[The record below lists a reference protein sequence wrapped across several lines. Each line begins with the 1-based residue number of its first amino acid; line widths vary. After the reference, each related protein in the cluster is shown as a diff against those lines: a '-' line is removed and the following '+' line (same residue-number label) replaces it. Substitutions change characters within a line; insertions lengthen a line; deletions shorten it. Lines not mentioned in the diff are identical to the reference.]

1 MAPAAKPV
9 RPTTWAA
16 AEARPPRRR
25 ALGRDAIV
33 ETALGI
39 IDAEGLDALSMR
51 RVAQEL
57 NTGAASL
64 YAHVSGKEELVELV
78 LDLAYR
84 DLVHPDPDPAI
95 WRAQVKDFLRQARD
109 HLVAH
114 HDLARAALA
123 SNIPTLP
130 HQLDAA
136 ETVLSLLRAGGLPDQ
151 VAAYG
156 VDLIGLYLVASAHEL
171 SQRHS
176 GAVASPEQDQAYLD
190 GVRAYFG
197 SLPADRYPVLVSMI
211 DPMTRNEGD
220 ERFDFGLDVI
230 LAGLVAQAQSA
241 AQSSAPPALGRVDRA
256 GDTP

>member
-9 RPTTWAA
+9 RPASWAA

-33 ETALGI
+33 ETALGV
-39 IDAEGLDALSMR
+39 IDAEGMDALSMR

-78 LDLAYR
+78 LDRAYR
-84 DLVHPDPDPAI
+84 DLDHPVPDPAI
-95 WRAQVKDFLRQARD
+95 WRDQVKAFLRQARD
-109 HLVAH
+109 CLVSH
-114 HDLARAALA
+114 NDLARAALA

-130 HQLDAA
+130 NQLDSA

-156 VDLIGLYLVASAHEL
+156 VDLIGLYLVAAAHEL
-171 SQRHS
+171 SQRHR
-176 GAVASPEQDQAYLD
+176 GEAPSPGQDEAYLD
-190 GVRAYFG
+190 GVRAYFR
-197 SLPADRYPVLVSMI
+197 SLPADRYPVLMSMI
-211 DPMTRNEGD
+211 GPMTRSEGD
-220 ERFDFGLDVI
+220 ERFEFGLDVI
-230 LAGLVAQAQSA
+230 LGGLVAQAQSA
-241 AQSSAPPALGRVDRA
+241 AQSSAPPALGQVGPADR
-256 GDTP
+256 

>member
-1 MAPAAKPV
+1 MAPAKPPV
-9 RPTTWAA
+9 RPTTWGA

-25 ALGRDAIV
+25 ALGQEAIV
-33 ETALGI
+33 EAALGI
-39 IDAEGLDALSMR
+39 VDAEGLDALSMR

-84 DLVHPDPDPAI
+84 DLVHPVPDPAI
-95 WRAQVKDFLRQARD
+95 WREQVKAFLRQGRD

-114 HDLARAALA
+114 NDLARAALA

-136 ETVLSLLRAGGLPDQ
+136 ETVLALLRAGGLPDQ
-151 VAAYG
+151 VVAYG
-156 VDLIGLYLVASAHEL
+156 VDLIGLYTVASAHEL
-171 SQRHS
+171 SQRGS
-176 GAVASPEQDQAYLD
+176 VASPEQSGPYLE
-190 GVRAYFG
+190 GIRAYFA
-197 SLPADRYPVLVSMI
+197 SLPPDRYPVMLSLI
-211 DPMTRNEGD
+211 AAMTRNEGD

-230 LAGLVAQAQSA
+230 LGGLVAQAQ
-241 AQSSAPPALGRVDRA
+241 AQALPQDLPQEGQQ
-256 GDTP
+256 G